1 MFVPEGQGSLSQ
13 TDRPAMWCPP
23 AAGSAQR
30 PSAWCH
36 SSSSWQDGSPGLQ
49 MNHET
54 AETLCVLAWYVWRGQ
69 RLHRQL
75 WAVYHAPVIH
85 TTSGHLLASC
95 PLEILAIDFTK
106 NETASDGKED
116 VLVFTK
122 FFLAIPTSNQE
133 VVSHQD
139 VCSWVVSTLWSFTED
154 SVTRARTLNP
164 SWYQP
169 IVSYMASI
177 KLEPCH
183 TIYMAM
189 PIVNDLITLCLEL
202 KTKWPHNIC
211 QSL

>member
-13 TDRPAMWCPP
+13 TDRPAMWCAP

-36 SSSSWQDGSPGLQ
+36 SNSSWQDGSPGLQ

-85 TTSGHLLASC
+85 STSGHLLASC

-122 FFLAIPTSNQE
+122 FFLAIPTCNQE
-133 VVSHQD
+133 VVSPRCLFMSGFNTVEFHRGSSDQGENFE
-139 VCSWVVSTLWSFTED
+139 S
-154 SVTRARTLNP
+154 
-164 SWYQP
+164 
-169 IVSYMASI
+169 
-177 KLEPCH
+177 KLISAHC
-183 TIYMAM
+183 
-189 PIVNDLITLCLEL
+189 EL
-202 KTKWPHNIC
+202 YGIHKT
-211 QSL
+211 